1 MTSGNYRGRALALL
15 AGALVILAAASALPG
30 AAAAADST
38 NPVTIHVDDDWSDN
52 TTEDLVGD
60 GYELGTNATA
70 TISDALALADD
81 HDTIVVHN
89 GTYSPFTVTENVTV
103 RAADGATATV
113 SGGSDALIQL
123 EGASDGATLHR
134 FTLAGEGATLGVEVR
149 ADNITITGNTI
160 TGVTTGIQVQDDANT
175 DASATDA
182 LIENNTI
189 EPSQVGVSLTGG
201 THTVTENTI
210 TGFTMEGIGA
220 VGATHDFSGNDE
232 ISGDGPAV
240 QLYGSVENEVAAA
253 NDYLGLD
260 TVDTVAVNA
269 NGHVYDAS
277 IVADDTTYATLQQAV
292 SNAPAES
299 TVTITE
305 SGTYAGFL
313 LNTNLTVTAAP
324 GVDAT
329 VSASDGL
336 GRAGERVVDVRADGA
351 TVSNLTVDA
360 THASDTY
367 LTGVSVSGENTTVRN
382 VEVLGDA
389 DVTGIQTT
397 SASANVSIVDNTVT
411 DANVGISLQGGADT
425 ARDNTITGA
434 LTEGFGL
441 LGDEH
446 SVAPATV
453 TTADDAPAV
462 RYYGS
467 VSDDVATANA
477 ALDSAAV
484 DSVAFYDS
492 GHVYDGAITVGDT
505 AYATIDQAVT
515 NAEDATVE
523 VASGTYDHVT
533 LDVENV
539 TLRATGDATLSEG
552 VTLAADGTDVIN
564 FTIESANFHGVSQQ
578 VGVYVPVDS
587 GDHRIADN
595 VIVESTDKTSRGVL
609 FAESATGDT
618 MIVDNEISEFTTGVY
633 LSTAENVTVENNDI
647 QHNAAGVGGLE
658 GANVTVTENTFA
670 NNTEGVGIGT
680 VTDLSLTENTF
691 RDNDRHVKDWTAPY
705 ESLDVL
711 YENNTFDKAVYAT
724 GGQTIATDVSTALS
738 EAGNGA
744 TVSVSAGTYTVD
756 ERLQIPADGVTV
768 EGAAESSVVLDASGQ
783 GWPVYAHNV
792 DDVTLRN
799 LTIQGTTQS
808 GSDDTVKAAFVE
820 GLTIE
825 HVTVSESSG
834 NEFDLNN
841 VVNATLHDVTANGD
855 DTAGVGI
862 ALSAVENVTLDD
874 VDTAGNAWGGVG
886 IYDLNP
892 EVDAPEGWDLRTN
905 PTDITVT
912 ASSDLSEP
920 TSLYADMEYDGT
932 LGTLTAPEYDYAV
945 QNPDHRDRGGDFTF
959 FLKNEADAIDYVRN
973 LANSDSSTVQTLT
986 RTEDG
991 LALGSTFV
999 VADGMSIQTAVDAA
1013 DAGDTVRVGPGTYT
1027 ESVHIESELTLIGAG
1042 DNDTT
1047 VTSPTSIPETFT
1059 RGSAA
1064 SHAVVLVENAS
1075 ADISRLTVDG
1085 ARTGDTNHEFYGVAY
1100 VNASGTV
1107 DDVTVTN
1114 VTDTEFSGVQ
1124 HGIAVGAFNL
1134 DGEDR
1139 KFTLSNSRIV
1149 NYQKGGVVAS
1159 GEGLTARVLDT
1170 SVIGH
1175 GPTDVTGQNGVQM
1188 SGGAQGVIVN
1198 NTITGHAYTG
1208 EDWSASSVLLYGHSS
1223 AAETVVENNTITDSQ
1238 IAIGVAAST
1247 NVSITDNDF
1256 ANNTWHVGD
1265 YTGSLDTTDIYEA
1278 NDYDAAAYVGTDRD
1292 TNGASIFG
1300 TLPDAV
1306 SSAESSET
1314 VFATGTFT
1322 ESVQFAADNVTL
1334 QGEDATLTAS
1344 VGFENEMYP
1353 EDVTVSGFTFTTD
1366 GVAINA
1372 NDAGDDL
1379 TIENNE
1385 FVGVENALIHGGE
1398 DGGKADLKSGWTIA
1412 ENEVTNTGDAFRL
1425 WNLQDL
1431 TVTDNT
1437 VENASGSA
1445 FSLIAVDDA
1454 TVTENAVEN
1463 TTKSGVYVDGPFM
1476 DAFDTSTNNVV
1487 VENNTFDAAG
1497 DTDTEYVQAAVNVGA
1512 NLEDLDEL
1520 TVTNNAFLN
1529 TTTDAIR
1536 VDPATEAS
1544 GSLDATLNWFG
1555 SEDGPAS
1562 GDISGPVT
1570 YDPFLTAPPSEQ
1582 PADLSESQQFGNDVV
1597 IPADG
1602 QLHTIAFPADLEG
1615 TFGDVFGEFN
1625 GSVWAYDAANSTWVR
1640 PDASQSVHALDAVVV
1655 NATERATISMDYADT
1670 KTGELSTPSTTD
1682 LHEGWNLV
1690 GAPQSGNAN
1699 AAFGA
1704 SSADLGRIM
1713 TAFEPASSLPTESGT
1728 DFTSYTFGGIVAPDV
1743 NAHTGYWVYVNEDG
1757 DLAAA
1762 MPAGTTVEEYALHNA
1777 YLSERGDI
1785 PFLPPRVV
1793 N

>member
-38 NPVTIHVDDDWSDN
+38 TPVTIHVDDDWSDN

-70 TISDALALADD
+70 TISDALSLADD

-89 GTYSPFTVTENVTV
+89 GTYSPFMVTENVTV

-123 EGASDGATLHR
+123 EGASDGATLHG

-397 SASANVSIVDNTVT
+397 SASANASIVDNTVT

-453 TTADDAPAV
+453 TTADDAPTV

-492 GHVYDGAITVGDT
+492 GYVYDGAITVGDT

-618 MIVDNEISEFTTGVY
+618 TIVDNEISEFTTGVY

-647 QHNAAGVGGLE
+647 HHNAAGVGGLE

-691 RDNDRHVKDWTAPY
+691 SDNDRHVKDWTAPY
-705 ESLDVL
+705 ESLDAL

-724 GGQTIATDVSTALS
+724 GGQTIATDVSTALI
-738 EAGNGA
+738 EASDGA
-744 TVSVSAGTYTVD
+744 TVSVSAGTFD
-756 ERLQIPADGVTV
+756 IASDLQLTTPNVTLAGAGEGVTT
-768 EGAAESSVVLDASGQ
+768 LDASDAPGYGLDVRANGTTLQ
-783 GWPVYAHNV
+783 NFTLHGPTAEKANSYGIKISAGDGWLADIHVE
-792 DDVTLRN
+792 DVTA
-799 LTIQGTTQS
+799 TGAYKTEI
-808 GSDDTVKAAFVE
+808 
-820 GLTIE
+820 
-825 HVTVSESSG
+825 
-834 NEFDLNN
+834 DLNA
-841 VVNATLHDVTANGD
+841 VDNAVLDDVTANGAM
-855 DTAGVGI
+855 TGGAGI
-862 ALSAVENVTLDD
+862 ALTDVT
-874 VDTAGNAWGGVG
+874 NATITDSTTVNNTWGGIAVYTSG
-886 IYDLNP
+886 AAVPAGTSNITITGSNTYDGP
-892 EVDAPEGWDLRTN
+892 ASPVYFQGDADLA
-905 PTDITVT
+905 TDITVQSLPVQVHPPNT
-912 ASSDLSEP
+912 GDYRAYFENRSAAISFASE
-920 TSLYADMEYDGT
+920 TSGL
-932 LGTLTAPEYDYAV
+932 AV
-945 QNPDHRDRGGDFTF
+945 TD
-959 FLKNEADAIDYVRN
+959 
-973 LANSDSSTVQTLT
+973 T
-986 RTEDG
+986 RTGD
-991 LALGSTFV
+991 LY

-1027 ESVHIESELTLIGAG
+1027 ESVHIESDLTLVGAG
-1042 DNDTT
+1042 ENDTT

-1059 RGSAA
+1059 RGSGP
-1064 SHAVVLVENAS
+1064 SHAVVFVEDTS
-1075 ADISRLTVDG
+1075 ADISGLTVDG

-1124 HGIAVGAFNL
+1124 HGIAVAAFNL
-1134 DGEDR
+1134 DGDDR

-1366 GVAINA
+1366 GVAIKANNA
-1372 NDAGDDL
+1372 GPGL
-1379 TIENNE
+1379 TVADNE
-1385 FVGVENALIHGGE
+1385 FVGVERALIHGG
-1398 DGGKADLKSGWTIA
+1398 KSGGQAFPKSDWTIA
-1412 ENEVTNTGDAFRL
+1412 GNEVTDAGTAFQL
-1425 WNLQDL
+1425 WNLNDL
-1431 TVTDNT
+1431 TVTDNA
-1437 VENASGSA
+1437 VENASGSV